1 VGQIRQRRATPE
13 SLLCK
18 LILTPGPQVTAV
30 TSTRTRPV
38 AQLPAMRRQ

>member
-1 VGQIRQRRATPE
+1 
-13 SLLCK
+13 
-18 LILTPGPQVTAV
+18 LILTPRPQVTAV